1 MLEYVLVFVIL
12 LVASAILY
20 LLYERFVRPAGPTVA
35 SLYVEALQDLLDGRA
50 ETAFTKLR
58 QVVAEDSSNIEAYLR
73 LGQILREHKRP
84 DRALQVHKD
93 LTLRTGLTVAEKQS
107 ILKQLARDYAALKD
121 DDMAE
126 AALKELIATK
136 PDERWAYDQLLQ
148 IQQSK
153 SQWREA
159 YETAARILKIES
171 NKSKKPLAV
180 FKFQQGLQLSK
191 QKEPHKARIVFKEAL
206 GLDPSY
212 AAAYLAIGDSYSEE
226 ERFEDAVNFWS
237 KLIDAVPTEGHRAI
251 ERLKKALF
259 DLGRYGD
266 IAQICEDILKHSPK
280 DHKARLSL
288 AEFHEKKGDLALA
301 EELLSQ
307 IVEEEPANLEAILE
321 LTRIYGER
329 GDTKKLTKFLKQVQL
344 SREKLQRVSKQPEP
358 ETVAAIVGQS

>member
-12 LVASAILY
+12 LLASAALY
-20 LLYERFVRPAGPTVA
+20 VLYERFVRPVGPTVA
-35 SLYVEALQDLLDGRA
+35 TLYVEALQDLLDGRA

-93 LTLRTGLTVAEKQS
+93 LTLRTSLTISEKQS
-107 ILKQLARDYAALKD
+107 ILKQLAHDYAALED

-126 AALKELIATK
+126 AALKELISTN
-136 PDERWAYDQLLQ
+136 PEERWAYDQLLQ
-148 IQQSK
+148 IQKRESRW
-153 SQWREA
+153 SEA

-171 NKSKKPLAV
+171 NKSKKPLAL
-180 FKFQQGLQLSK
+180 FKYQQGLQLSK
-191 QKEPHKARIVFKEAL
+191 QKDHHKARIVFKEAL

-212 AAAYLAIGDSYSEE
+212 TDAYLAIGDSYCEE
-226 ERFEDAVNFWS
+226 ERFEDAVNFWT
-237 KLIDAVPTEGHRAI
+237 KLIEAVPAEGHRAI

-259 DLGRYGD
+259 DLGRFGD

-280 DHKARLSL
+280 DLIARLSL
-288 AEFHEKKGDLALA
+288 AEFHEKKGELELA

-307 IVEEEPANLEAILE
+307 IVDDEPDNLEAILE
-321 LTRIYGER
+321 LTRIYAER
-329 GDTKKLTKFLKQVQL
+329 RDNKKLTEFLRQIQL
-344 SREKLQRVSKQPEP
+344 RREKLQRVSRQPKP
-358 ETVAAIVGQS
+358 ESVASVVGQN